1 MSEADSKEEQAMT
14 VRLPKGDH
22 RKLGHLAVET
32 GVSMN
37 TMIKQAVAQWLAR
50 QEKKS

>member
-1 MSEADSKEEQAMT
+1 MNTETGKDEQAMT
-14 VRLPKGDH
+14 VRLPKTTH

-37 TMIKQAVAQWLAR
+37 TMINEAVAQWLAR
-50 QEKKS
+50 REEQP